1 LPRRHPPGL
10 WWPLHPCRIESL
22 LPDPNVATAQ
32 AIFATLVGTLQLAR
46 TVSDAEQSDQL
57 LEAGQVA
64 ALSLARAS
72 RASQVADRR

>member
-1 LPRRHPPGL
+1 
-10 WWPLHPCRIESL
+10 LHPCRIESL